1 MSEKDKH
8 HKESALSVQGGIE
21 KPSQINPNF
30 EKGAGYRAWDGENS
44 TNEYPRLSKASELAN
59 FQRFSSLY
67 IENGSFLRMQNIQ
80 LGYTLNNVLDIKSI
94 RLYITAQNLFTLSH
108 YKGMDPDLSGGSW
121 GLFDRGIDWGDYPTP
136 RTIMAG
142 VRLSF

>member
-1 MSEKDKH
+1 MGWYVYNGNRGNSN
-8 HKESALSVQGGIE
+8 LQ
-21 KPSQINPNF
+21 
-30 EKGAGYRAWDGENS
+30 KGAGYRAWNAEGS

-59 FQRFSSLY
+59 FQRFSSQY
-67 IENGSFLRMQNIQ
+67 IEDGSFLRIQNIQ
-80 LGYTLNNVLDIKSI
+80 LGYTFSNIMNISSI
-94 RLYITAQNLFTLSH
+94 RLYVTAQNLYTFSH

-142 VRLSF
+142 VSVKF